1 MRLTEL
7 PEVGLGP
14 TVVAE
19 KLAYREAARH
29 LTRLRNR
36 PCHHSYDKCHF
47 SVAFDTILSTVVRFK
62 NPYRLSICSQIL
74 SATDDSA
81 FRIFNT
87 SESLSETW
95 LLDWIAVWS
104 PTRWLEE
111 NFASS
116 KKHNWTWDERSIYCL
131 CADTD
136 LTKSNGRFV
145 PSLHDVVF
153 HSVIRVDLIMADGHQ
168 DLTSVVFH
176 QRLSTGQA
184 LRLTDTKSIFFNV
197 HMQTVSF

>member
-87 SESLSETW
+87 SESLSET
-95 LLDWIAVWS
+95 
-104 PTRWLEE
+104 
-111 NFASS
+111 
-116 KKHNWTWDERSIYCL
+116 
-131 CADTD
+131 
-136 LTKSNGRFV
+136 
-145 PSLHDVVF
+145 
-153 HSVIRVDLIMADGHQ
+153 
-168 DLTSVVFH
+168 
-176 QRLSTGQA
+176 
-184 LRLTDTKSIFFNV
+184 
-197 HMQTVSF
+197 